1 LLIGQCFVHG
11 DSFQNCLVAIVVP
24 DEDPVRHWA
33 KTNNEPETTSFA
45 DLCNNSKSPQLLKA
59 AIMTDI
65 QNLSR
70 AGGLLG
76 FETVKDIYLENE
88 LFSAEK
94 DLVTP
99 TFKLKR
105 NKLRDA
111 YQGEIDAMYANMAA
125 VPVKSKL

>member
-1 LLIGQCFVHG
+1 MLIGQCFVHG

>member
-1 LLIGQCFVHG
+1 
-11 DSFQNCLVAIVVP
+11 
-24 DEDPVRHWA
+24 
-33 KTNNEPETTSFA
+33 
-45 DLCNNSKSPQLLKA
+45 
-59 AIMTDI
+59 MTDI

>member
-1 LLIGQCFVHG
+1 MLIGQCFVHG

-76 FETVKDIYLENE
+76 FETVKDIYLEHE